1 MKYQQR
7 LKLDSKGETMKRI
20 CLVIMV
26 CLLLMLCS
34 CEKEAS
40 NIQQTTDATNPS
52 FIEEK
57 VSDNFTY
64 EIYDTYI
71 KITGYKGMEHIVT
84 VPKTI
89 NEKPV
94 TILGEYSFYQQTEM
108 TEIHLPS
115 GIETI
120 EEGAFYR
127 CYALT
132 SITIPKTV
140 TQIGT
145 DAFFRCSSLQNII
158 VDTDNS
164 TYCDID
170 GILFCKDKTEL
181 IAYPEGKTETRYIIP
196 NSVTKIKGNV
206 FGYKT
211 NLKIIGIPSNV
222 TELPDYNIFVYPDE
236 IMLLVSPDSTAEAYA
251 QKQKIKYTIETN
263 I

>member
-1 MKYQQR
+1 
-7 LKLDSKGETMKRI
+7 
-20 CLVIMV
+20 
-26 CLLLMLCS
+26 MLCG

-40 NIQQTTDATNPS
+40 NIQQTTDAANSS

-57 VSDNFTY
+57 ISDDFTY
-64 EIYDTYI
+64 EVYDTYI
-71 KITGYKGMEHIVT
+71 KITGYNGMEHLVT
-84 VPKTI
+84 VPETI
-89 NEKPV
+89 EEKPV
-94 TILGEYSFYQQTEM
+94 TILGEDSFYQKTEM

-164 TYCDID
+164 AYCDID
-170 GILFCKDKTEL
+170 GILFTKDKTEL
-181 IAYPEGKTETRYIIP
+181 VSYPEGKTETRYIIP

-211 NLKIIGIPSNV
+211 NLKTIGIPSSV
-222 TELPDYNIFVYPDE
+222 TQLPDYNMFVYPDE
-236 IMLLVSPDSTAEAYA
+236 IMLLVTPDSTAEAYA
-251 QKQKIKYTIETN
+251 QEQNIKYTIETN
-263 I
+263 M